1 MVHETD
7 PVLRPALESAKE
19 ATVRALHA
27 RYAAWFGDEPAG
39 AGACA
44 AIEQALGLVL
54 PLDLQRISSF
64 YRGGLLGGFSH
75 HEIGDQGSA
84 DNVVAETRRLRASA
98 GLPREFLVLA
108 EPPESL
114 IVLRTM
120 ADAAADTPVIWC
132 SAVDVARL
140 AGMQLVADHDEWP
153 SYAAFFGYL
162 LDLEGEEHGSEHPSP
177 TTET

>member
-1 MVHETD
+1 LVRETD
-7 PVLRPALESAKE
+7 PALRPALESAKE
-19 ATVRALHA
+19 AAIRALHA

-39 AGACA
+39 VGACA
-44 AIEQALGLVL
+44 AIEQALALVL
-54 PLDLQRISSF
+54 PLDLRRIASF
-64 YRGGLLGGFSH
+64 YRGGLLGGFSL

-84 DNVVAETRRLRASA
+84 DNIVAETRRLRASA
-98 GLPREFLVLA
+98 GLPHEFLVLA

-140 AGMQLVADHDEWP
+140 AGMQVVADP
-153 SYAAFFGYL
+153 NA
-162 LDLEGEEHGSEHPSP
+162 HPSNSS
-177 TTET
+177 E